1 MRRSEVLAAESVAC
15 LNKALIHLKDI
26 WEEIGIPEDQR
37 LQRTNT
43 VKSHI
48 KNLLEMMIKEEESL
62 RTRLMSSI
70 DTCRREMEKV
80 CMELQLPLF
89 EEESGISM
97 LQQEKNIRTQVEA
110 LLKEKSQRMQQ
121 LKVLLDQDQDLCD
134 ILCSM
139 SFGIA
144 PDSVPSLEQLENF
157 RQHIANQTEEK
168 VRRYAEFTDI
178 KKQIILHME
187 ELDHIPETSFE
198 KDIVC
203 EDEDS
208 FCLSR
213 DNITSLKLLLCQLE
227 ERKAENEAR
236 CESHREKIQKLWDR
250 LQVPQEERE
259 AFNDHMVSS
268 RKRNLE
274 ALRAEV
280 QRLEELKLLNIQNVT
295 DAIRS
300 EMAVLWQKCFL
311 SIDQRQD
318 FSPYFSEDF
327 TEELL
332 TLHDAEILRLKQHY
346 EDHKELF
353 DGVHQWED
361 SWRLFQELEKK
372 ATDPSRFT
380 NRGGNLLKEEKQRSE
395 LHKSLPKLE
404 KKLKAQIDAWE
415 SEQGR
420 EFLVNGQKFLQY
432 VEEQWEL
439 HRIEKETEKQE
450 RHLKKSKQMEVDM
463 LYGTTVRTPT
473 KRRFLGTTTPNKT
486 RKFNATSSISSAT
499 SNSTMRSAIS
509 GTVCRSPVPRPP
521 LSTNKTPSAR
531 TPVNKPPNPRLKGC
545 DKENELRPK
554 GTPLSGALLN
564 SASPQPNFSITSVAS
579 TYSEFVRDLVNT
591 ESVQSSER
599 RISPALHVKHE
610 ARPVQSLQRQDPA
623 RHPEL
628 HLHQPLTSPL

>member
-37 LQRTNT
+37 LQRTNV
-43 VKSHI
+43 VKNHI

-62 RTRLMSSI
+62 KKRLIDSI
-70 DTCRREMEKV
+70 DGCRTEMQKL
-80 CMELQLPLF
+80 CLELQLPLF
-89 EEESGISM
+89 EEESGITM

-110 LLKEKSQRMQQ
+110 LMKEKTQRMQQ
-121 LKVLLDQDQDLCD
+121 LKVLLEQDQDLCD

-139 SFGIA
+139 PYGIA
-144 PDSVPSLEQLENF
+144 ADSVPSLEQLEDF
-157 RQHIANQTEEK
+157 RQHVANQNEEK
-168 VRRYAEFTDI
+168 ARRYAEFTDI
-178 KKQIILHME
+178 KKQIILFMG

-198 KDIVC
+198 KDVVC
-203 EDEDS
+203 EDEDA

-227 ERKAENEAR
+227 ERKAENEAM
-236 CESHREKIQKLWDR
+236 CELQREKIQQLWDR
-250 LQVPQEERE
+250 LQVPQEERA
-259 AFNDHMVSS
+259 AFNEHMVSS
-268 RKRNLE
+268 RKKNLE
-274 ALRAEV
+274 ALQAEV
-280 QRLEELKLLNIQNVT
+280 QRLEELKLQNIANVIES
-295 DAIRS
+295 IRS
-300 EMAVLWQKCFL
+300 EIAVFWEKCFF

-332 TLHDAEILRLKQHY
+332 SLHDAEIQRLRKHY

-353 DGVHQWED
+353 DGVHQWEE
-361 SWRLFQELEKK
+361 SWRLFLELEKK

-415 SEQGR
+415 SEQAR

-439 HRIEKETEKQE
+439 HRTEKEREKQE
-450 RHLKKSKQMEVDM
+450 RHLKKSKQTEVDM

-486 RKFNATSSISSAT
+486 RKFNTTSSISSAT
-499 SNSTMRSAIS
+499 SNSTMRSAFG

-521 LSTNKTPSAR
+521 LSANKMPAAR
-531 TPVNKPPNPRLKGC
+531 TPSSKPPHPRLQGC
-545 DKENELRPK
+545 NKENQLQLK
-554 GTPLSGALLN
+554 GTPLS
-564 SASPQPNFSITSVAS
+564 
-579 TYSEFVRDLVNT
+579 
-591 ESVQSSER
+591 
-599 RISPALHVKHE
+599 
-610 ARPVQSLQRQDPA
+610 ARPVQGLQRQDPA
-623 RHPEL
+623 RRLEL
-628 HLHQPLTSPL
+628 HHHQPLSSPP